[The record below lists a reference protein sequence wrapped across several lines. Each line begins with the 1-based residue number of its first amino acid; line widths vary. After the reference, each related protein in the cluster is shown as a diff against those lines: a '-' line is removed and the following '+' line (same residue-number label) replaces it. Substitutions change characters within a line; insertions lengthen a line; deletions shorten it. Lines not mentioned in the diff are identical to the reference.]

1 MALIWSEILMLE
13 IYSVLES
20 VKQIAFIQIFI
31 TYLINENS
39 KHKA

>member
-31 TYLINENS
+31 TYLIN
-39 KHKA
+39 